1 MKIEHLVKMAN
12 QIGDFYKSFPNQE
25 EAKSDIAKHMVNF
38 WASSMRKQV
47 LAHVNSQ
54 SAEGL
59 TPIVVDAIKQH
70 IK

>member
-1 MKIEHLVKMAN
+1 MNIEHLVKMAN

-47 LAHVNSQ
+47 LAHVNTQ
-54 SAEGL
+54 NGEGL
-59 TPIVVDAIKQH
+59 TPIVIDAIKQH